1 MSHNHDHCQGH
12 GHSHA
17 PVDFSRAFA
26 IGIALN
32 LIFVLVE
39 GGYGFLANSLA
50 LMADAGHNLSDVMTL
65 LLAWG
70 GMALAKRGATARHT
84 YGFKKGTI
92 LVSLG
97 SALFL
102 YAAIGVILWEAVG
115 RLRHPAEV
123 NGMAVIVVA
132 AIGVV
137 INTATALLFMAGRKN
152 DLNIKG
158 AFLHMA
164 ADAAVSAG
172 VVVAGFAIMAT
183 GWNWLDPLISIGI
196 ALVVLIAG
204 WGLLKDSL
212 HLTMAGVPDHIEA
225 EAVLDY
231 LTGLPGV
238 QCVHDLHIW
247 AASTTENVLTA
258 HLVMPG
264 GGSDAF
270 LHRIAAELRH
280 DFAIHHTTVQIEQ
293 EDADGLCHT
302 NNREQHGYCWP
313 GKAGGLDLDRLAGAN
328 RGDAKAQQAGLKNH
342 NAGKASRPA
351 DFFVPP
357 PFITRRLPV

>member
-17 PVDFSRAFA
+17 PADFSRAFA
-26 IGIALN
+26 IGITLN
-32 LIFVLVE
+32 LAFVLVE
-39 GGYGFLANSLA
+39 GSYGFMANSLA
-50 LMADAGHNLSDVMTL
+50 LMADAGHNLSDVLTL

-70 GMALAKRGATARHT
+70 GMVMARRGATPRHT

-102 YAAIGVILWEAVG
+102 YAAIGVILWEAVA
-115 RLRHPAEV
+115 RLRAPAEV
-123 NGMAVIVVA
+123 NGMAVMIVA

-137 INTATALLFMAGRKN
+137 INTITALLFMAGRKD

-172 VVVAGFAIMAT
+172 VVAAGFAIMAT
-183 GWNWLDPLISIGI
+183 GWNWLDPLISIAI
-196 ALVVLIAG
+196 AIVVLVAG

-247 AASTTENVLTA
+247 AASTTETVLTA

-264 GGSDAF
+264 GGDDAF
-270 LHRIAAELRH
+270 LHQTAEHLH
-280 DFAIHHTTVQIEQ
+280 HKFKIHHTTIQVEQ
-293 EDADGLCHT
+293 EDVSGACHINST
-302 NNREQHGYCWP
+302 SHGSCWP
-313 GKAGGLDLDRLAGAN
+313 GKTLIPEA
-328 RGDAKAQQAGLKNH
+328 
-342 NAGKASRPA
+342 
-351 DFFVPP
+351 VPP
-357 PFITRRLPV
+357 KTLTHPREATDENTCCPGRLSCHGAFFRDVSQFQSRHV

>member
-1 MSHNHDHCQGH
+1 MQAKDHTRSRNGCFFMTHNHSHNGH
-12 GHSHA
+12 AHPPANFG
-17 PVDFSRAFA
+17 RAFA
-26 IGIALN
+26 IGTALN
-32 LIFVLVE
+32 LAFVLVE

-50 LMADAGHNLSDVMTL
+50 LIADAGHNLSDVMSL

-70 GMALAKRGATARHT
+70 GMVLARRGATPRHT

-102 YAAIGVILWEAVG
+102 YAAIGVILWEALT

-123 NGMAVIVVA
+123 NGLAITVVA

-137 INTATALLFMAGRKN
+137 INTATALLFLKGRKD

-164 ADAAVSAG
+164 ADATVSAG
-172 VVVAGFAIMAT
+172 VVAAGFAIMAT
-183 GWNWLDPLISIGI
+183 GWNWLDPVISMAI
-196 ALVVLIAG
+196 ALVILVAG

-212 HLTMAGVPDHIEA
+212 HLTMAGVPAHIEA

-238 QCVHDLHIW
+238 ACVHDLHIW

-258 HLVMPG
+258 HLVMPAG
-264 GGSDAF
+264 GDDAF
-270 LHRIAAELRH
+270 LHATAEHLRH
-280 DFAIHHTTVQIEQ
+280 AFAIHHTTLQVEQ
-293 EDADGLCHT
+293 EDMDGACHV
-302 NNREQHGYCWP
+302 NNINQGCCWP
-313 GKAGGLDLDRLAGAN
+313 GRARIPESA
-328 RGDAKAQQAGLKNH
+328 DAPDTSKGE
-342 NAGKASRPA
+342 
-351 DFFVPP
+351 
-357 PFITRRLPV
+357 

>member
-1 MSHNHDHCQGH
+1 MSHNHDHH
-12 GHSHA
+12 GHDHA
-17 PVDFSRAFA
+17 PADFSRAFA
-26 IGIALN
+26 IGTALN
-32 LIFVLVE
+32 LVFVLVE
-39 GGYGFLANSLA
+39 GGYGFMANSLA
-50 LMADAGHNLSDVMTL
+50 LIADAGHNLSDVMTL

-70 GMALAKRGATARHT
+70 SMVLARRGATPRHT

-102 YAAIGVILWEAVG
+102 YSAIGIILWEAVG
-115 RLRHPAEV
+115 RLRAPAEV
-123 NGMAVIVVA
+123 NGMAITVVA

-137 INTATALLFMAGRKN
+137 INTATALLFMAGRKD

-183 GWNWLDPLISIGI
+183 GWNWLDPLISIAI
-196 ALVVLIAG
+196 AIVVLLAG

-212 HLTMAGVPDHIEA
+212 HLTMAGVPEHIEA

-247 AASTTENVLTA
+247 AASTTETVLTA
-258 HLVMPG
+258 HLIMPTG
-264 GGSDAF
+264 GDDDF
-270 LHRIAAELRH
+270 LHQAAEHLRH
-280 DFAIHHTTVQIEQ
+280 DFNIHHTTLQIEV
-293 EDADGLCHT
+293 EDGEGICHL
-302 NNREQHGYCWP
+302 NNKDQGCCWP
-313 GKAGGLDLDRLAGAN
+313 GKAA
-328 RGDAKAQQAGLKNH
+328 
-342 NAGKASRPA
+342 
-351 DFFVPP
+351 
-357 PFITRRLPV
+357 TPVAVQSQHP

>member
-1 MSHNHDHCQGH
+1 MAHDHNYH
-12 GHSHA
+12 DDPPPA
-17 PVDFSRAFA
+17 DFSRAFA
-26 IGIALN
+26 IGTALN
-32 LIFVLVE
+32 LTFVLVE
-39 GGYGFLANSLA
+39 GGYGFMANSLA
-50 LMADAGHNLSDVMTL
+50 LLADAGHNLSDVMAL

-70 GMALAKRGATARHT
+70 SMIMARRGATARHT

-115 RLRHPAEV
+115 RLRAPAEV
-123 NGMAVIVVA
+123 NGMAITAVA

-137 INTATALLFMAGRKN
+137 INTATALLFMAGRKD

-172 VVVAGFAIMAT
+172 VVVAGIIIAAT
-183 GWNWLDPLISIGI
+183 GWNWLDPLISIAI

-204 WGLLKDSL
+204 WGLFKDSL
-212 HLTMAGVPDHIEA
+212 HLTMAGVPAHIEA
-225 EAVLDY
+225 EAVLAY

-258 HLVMPG
+258 HLVMPQG
-264 GGSDAF
+264 GDDTF
-270 LHRIAAELRH
+270 LHETAEHLRH
-280 DFAIHHTTVQIEQ
+280 DFAIHHTTIQIER
-293 EDADGLCHT
+293 EDVSGACHI
-302 NNREQHGYCWP
+302 NNKNQGCCWP
-313 GKAGGLDLDRLAGAN
+313 R
-328 RGDAKAQQAGLKNH
+328 Q
-342 NAGKASRPA
+342 S
-351 DFFVPP
+351 
-357 PFITRRLPV
+357 TRQPDPQNSTTPTDTGEIS